1 MFAKRFE
8 VEIGQMSASPD
19 CKSQMCHVE
28 VKAVLRRHCE
38 P

>member
-1 MFAKRFE
+1 MFVKSFE
-8 VEIGQMSASPD
+8 VEIGQMSANQD
-19 CKSQMCHVE
+19 CKSWMCHVE